1 MQRKINT
8 VCYHLCVESKHKANE
23 QNQNRLTENKLVITS
38 WKRESGRGKLG
49 VGIKRH
55 KLLGIKK

>member
-23 QNQNRLTENKLVITS
+23 TKPKQTHREQTS
-38 WKRESGRGKLG
+38 DYQLEESKWKRQVRSRDKEAQTTGY
-49 VGIKRH
+49 
-55 KLLGIKK
+55 